1 MNNTFYIGI
10 DIACKKF
17 DVAIYKENKKALH
30 NTFDNDKKG
39 FESLLK
45 WINKDTQNLHVVME
59 ATGIYWEELAYFLYD
74 KKAKVSVIN
83 PKCIKAYGI
92 GQNLR
97 NKTDKIDAM
106 LIARF
111 AAKEQPQAWQ
121 PPPKAQRALLL
132 RLRQLEHLKQAEQKE
147 RTRIK
152 MMSDSESISSA
163 ERLAN
168 FLREEIKAFEKQID
182 ETIKTDTMLKQN
194 AKLLSSIPE
203 LGKKSVA
210 WLLAYLGDGS
220 RFKNGKAAAAYAG
233 LTPMHHQSGSSINGK
248 PRISKI
254 GQTDIRKIL
263 FMPAVAYSFGN
274 YKDRI
279 YKTFVDNLLAKG
291 KDKKVIIVALM
302 RKLVAI
308 AQTVLKNQMPFDAS
322 LHQKTM

>member
-1 MNNTFYIGI
+1 
-10 DIACKKF
+10 
-17 DVAIYKENKKALH
+17 
-30 NTFDNDKKG
+30 
-39 FESLLK
+39 
-45 WINKDTQNLHVVME
+45 
-59 ATGIYWEELAYFLYD
+59 
-74 KKAKVSVIN
+74 
-83 PKCIKAYGI
+83 
-92 GQNLR
+92 
-97 NKTDKIDAM
+97 
-106 LIARF
+106 
-111 AAKEQPQAWQ
+111 
-121 PPPKAQRALLL
+121 
-132 RLRQLEHLKQAEQKE
+132 
-147 RTRIK
+147 
-152 MMSDSESISSA
+152 SA

-194 AKLLSSIPE
+194 AKLLSSIPG